1 MLSSMTINIHGQD
14 GSFWPVHG
22 EDEGAEGVVL
32 GQGQVKGLFPVPGRT
47 FWKSTQRQT
56 GGTMKGLWYDPR
68 DLLLGF
74 HISAQ
79 RVRGGD
85 QEDIMSRFRQ
95 ALDWREDQW
104 DHDASLAKIEVIAPS
119 GSQRWLDIQL
129 YEMDDFNPD
138 IDPLVTQHANRV
150 FPLRAGMPFYYEEP
164 EVTTLEFTSDGAGE
178 IEVEN
183 PTDQPMLQK
192 WIVTRGNWTLPDVSW
207 EGPPYQRRPGV
218 SKQTGRD
225 DRNRKI
231 MLPPITTLE
240 GGATVDL
247 DAMSLMIRD
256 AAGTN
261 LLGRMPVPGRFFEY
275 CIPPKT
281 QRQTLPVSV
290 TNVPAGGAM
299 VQLVQPRWWSEPI
312 GGQ

>member
-104 DHDASLAKIEVIAPS
+104 DHDAALAKIEVIAPS

-164 EVTTLEFTSDGAGE
+164 EITAVEFTTDGVKY

-192 WIVTRGNWTLPDVSW
+192 WNGTRGNWSLPDFSW
-207 EGPPYQRRPGV
+207 EGPPYNRRPGV
-218 SKQTGRD
+218 SKMTGRD
-225 DRNRKI
+225 DSNRMI
-231 MLPPITTLE
+231 PLPAIGTLE
-240 GGATVDL
+240 GGVTVDL
-247 DAMSLMIRD
+247 DAQELMIRD
-256 AAGTN
+256 AGNTN

-281 QRQTLPVSV
+281 QRQLLPVSV
-290 TNVPAGGAM
+290 TNVPAGGARM
-299 VQLVQPRWWSEPI
+299 ELIQPRWWSEPI

>member
-1 MLSSMTINIHGQD
+1 MRSSMTINIHGCD

-22 EDEGAEGVVL
+22 EDEGAEGVWL
-32 GQGQVKGLFPVPGRT
+32 GEGQVKGLFSVPGRT
-47 FWKSTQRQT
+47 FWKSSQRQI

-68 DLLLGF
+68 DIALGF
-74 HISAQ
+74 HISAE
-79 RVRGGD
+79 RIRGGD
-85 QEDIMSRFRQ
+85 HEDVLSRFRQ
-95 ALDWREDQW
+95 AFDWREDQW
-104 DHDASLAKIEVIAPS
+104 DHDAQLARIEVIAPS
-119 GSQRWLDIQL
+119 GSQRWLQVQR

-138 IDPLVTQHANRV
+138 RDPLAEDYSNPIVQ
-150 FPLRAGMPFYYEEP
+150 LRAGMPFYYEEP
-164 EVTTLEFTSDGAGE
+164 VVSAVEFSSDGVKQ
-178 IEVEN
+178 IVVEN

-192 WIVTRGNWTLPDVSW
+192 WVVTRGNWTLPDVSW
-207 EGPPYQRRPGV
+207 EGPPNQRRPGV
-218 SKQTGRD
+218 SKLTGRD

-231 MLPPITTLE
+231 LLPPITALE

-247 DAMSLMIRD
+247 DAMELMIRD
-256 AAGTN
+256 AANTN

-290 TNVPAGGAM
+290 TNVPAGGAR
-299 VQLVQPRWWSEPI
+299 VELIQPRWWSEPI

>member
-1 MLSSMTINIHGQD
+1 MPSMTINIHGCD

-22 EDEGAEGVVL
+22 EDAGSEGVWL
-32 GQGQVKGLFPVPGRT
+32 GEDQVKGLFSVPGRT
-47 FWKSTQRQT
+47 YWKSSQRQI

-68 DLLLGF
+68 DLSLGF
-74 HISAQ
+74 HIVAG

-85 QEDIMSRFRQ
+85 QEDILSRFRQ
-95 ALDWREDQW
+95 AFDFREDQW
-104 DHDASLAKIEVIAPS
+104 DHDSRLARIEVIAPS
-119 GSQRWLDIQL
+119 GSARFLDVQL
-129 YEMDDFNPD
+129 YEMQDFDPGR
-138 IDPLVTQHANRV
+138 DPLAMGHGNPVM
-150 FPLRAGMPFYYEEP
+150 PLRAGMPFYYEEP
-164 EVTTLEFTSDGAGE
+164 EITTWSTTGASGTGE

-192 WIVTRGNWTLPDVSW
+192 WIVTRGDWTLPDVSW
-207 EGPPYQRRPGV
+207 EGPPYNRQPGV
-218 SKQTGRD
+218 SKMTGRD
-225 DRNRKI
+225 DRDRKI
-231 MLPPITTLE
+231 LLPSITALE

-247 DAMSLMIRD
+247 DAMELMIRD
-256 AAGTN
+256 AADTN

-290 TNVPAGGAM
+290 ANAPAGGAM

>member
-1 MLSSMTINIHGQD
+1 MQSMTINVHGCD

-138 IDPLVTQHANRV
+138 VDPLVTQHANRV

-231 MLPPITTLE
+231 MLPPITALE

-281 QRQTLPVSV
+281 QRQKLPVSV
-290 TNVPAGGAM
+290 SNVPAGGAM

>member
-1 MLSSMTINIHGQD
+1 MQSMTINVHGCD
-14 GSFWPVHG
+14 GSVWPVHG

-32 GQGQVKGLFPVPGRT
+32 GQGQVKGLFSVPGRT
-47 FWKSTQRQT
+47 FWKSTQRQI

-68 DLLLGF
+68 DLMLGF
-74 HISAQ
+74 HLSAL

-95 ALDWREDQW
+95 AFDWREDQW
-104 DHDASLAKIEVIAPS
+104 DHDAKLPQIEVIAPS
-119 GSQRWLDIQL
+119 GSQRWLDVQL
-129 YEMDDFNPD
+129 YEKNDFDPD
-138 IDPLVTQHANRV
+138 TDPLVVQHANLV
-150 FPLRAGMPFYYEEP
+150 LPLRAGMPFYYEEP
-164 EVTTLEFTSDGAGE
+164 EVTTLEFTADGAGE

-207 EGPPYQRRPGV
+207 EGPPYQRRPGI

>member
-1 MLSSMTINIHGQD
+1 MQSMTINVHGCD

-32 GQGQVKGLFPVPGRT
+32 GQGQVKGLFSVPGRT
-47 FWKSTQRQT
+47 FWKSTQRQI

-68 DLLLGF
+68 DLMLGF
-74 HISAQ
+74 HLSAM

-95 ALDWREDQW
+95 AFDWREDQW
-104 DHDASLAKIEVIAPS
+104 DHDAKLPQIEVIAPS
-119 GSQRWLDIQL
+119 GSQRWLDVQL
-129 YEMDDFNPD
+129 YEKNDFDPD
-138 IDPLVTQHANRV
+138 TDPLVVQHANLV
-150 FPLRAGMPFYYEEP
+150 LPLRAGMPFYYEEP

>member
-1 MLSSMTINIHGQD
+1 MTINIHGQD

>member
-1 MLSSMTINIHGQD
+1 MPSMTINIHGQD

-22 EDEGAEGVVL
+22 EDAGIEGVAL
-32 GQGQVKGLFPVPGRT
+32 GENQVKGLFAVPGRT
-47 FWKSTQRQT
+47 FWKSTQRQI

-68 DLLLGF
+68 DLLFGF
-74 HISAQ
+74 HIVSR
-79 RVRGGD
+79 RVPNGD
-85 QEDIMSRFRQ
+85 QEELISRFRQ
-95 ALDWREDQW
+95 AFDWREDQW
-104 DHDASLAKIEVIAPS
+104 DHDAKLAQVEVIAPS
-119 GSQRWLDIQL
+119 GSQRFLDVQL
-129 YEMDDFNPD
+129 YEKQDFDPGV
-138 IDPLVTQHANRV
+138 DPLSIDHANPI
-150 FPLRAGMPFYYEEP
+150 FPLRAGMPFYYEQP
-164 EVTTLEFTSDGAGE
+164 KISTLTFASDGVGE

-192 WIVTRGNWTLPDVSW
+192 WIVTRGDWVLPDVSW

-218 SKQTGRD
+218 SKMTGRD
-225 DRNRKI
+225 DRARKI
-231 MLPPITTLE
+231 LLPSITSLE

-247 DAMSLMIRD
+247 DAMNLMIRD

-290 TNVPAGGAM
+290 SNVPAGGAM